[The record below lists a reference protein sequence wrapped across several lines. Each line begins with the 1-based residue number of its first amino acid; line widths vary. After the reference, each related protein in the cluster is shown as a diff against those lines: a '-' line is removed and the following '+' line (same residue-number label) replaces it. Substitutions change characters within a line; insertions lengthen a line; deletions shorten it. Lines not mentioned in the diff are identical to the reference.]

1 MYQPYGT
8 NDFEYGRG
16 GVDLSAFLGR
26 TYRWMFLGLLTTF
39 VVAFAGYWTGAVLL
53 LFRSTFLLIGLTIL
67 QLVLVWRVSG
77 SLHRISA
84 SSALGSFFA
93 YAVLNGVLFSAY
105 FLIFHLSS
113 MIYAFAAAALYFGI
127 MAFYGSRATKDLSG
141 WGPILFAGLIA
152 LMVVGLIGSLFG
164 MMGITEILYC
174 GIGLVIFMGLTAY
187 DVQRLGRMAAQV
199 QPGTEMAEKIS
210 IYGALQLYLDFINIF
225 LFILRMLSRSQDN

>member
-39 VVAFAGYWTGAVLL
+39 AVAFAGYWTGAVLL
-53 LFRSTFLLIGLTIL
+53 LFRSSFLLIGLTIL

-84 SSALGSFFA
+84 SSAVGSFFA

-105 FLIFHLSS
+105 FLIFDLSS
-113 MIYAFAAAALYFGI
+113 MIYAFADEHQDRRLMRIAADGVIDELERPEFDAIMAELREIVRAALAVGGRKK
-127 MAFYGSRATKDLSG
+127 AAGPRAVRSAEADELKTVSG
-141 WGPILFAGLIA
+141 
-152 LMVVGLIGSLFG
+152 
-164 MMGITEILYC
+164 
-174 GIGLVIFMGLTAY
+174 
-187 DVQRLGRMAAQV
+187 
-199 QPGTEMAEKIS
+199 IS
-210 IYGALQLYLDFINIF
+210 IADYMRVGKG
-225 LFILRMLSRSQDN
+225 

>member
-39 VVAFAGYWTGAVLL
+39 AVAFAGYWTGAVLL
-53 LFRSTFLLIGLTIL
+53 LFRSSFLLIGLTIL

-84 SSALGSFFA
+84 SSAVGSFFA

-105 FLIFHLSS
+105 FLIFDLSS

-127 MAFYGSRATKDLSG
+127 MAFYGSQIGRAH
-141 WGPILFAGLIA
+141 
-152 LMVVGLIGSLFG
+152 V
-164 MMGITEILYC
+164 
-174 GIGLVIFMGLTAY
+174 
-187 DVQRLGRMAAQV
+187 
-199 QPGTEMAEKIS
+199 
-210 IYGALQLYLDFINIF
+210 
-225 LFILRMLSRSQDN
+225 